1 MTLVVCIL
9 ALWGLGLILLFRI
22 PVCATG
28 GARPPYPTLSV
39 IVPARNEERNLPT
52 LLDSLAEQD
61 LSPSEVIV
69 VDDDST
75 DSTARL
81 AREAGARVIASK
93 PLPAGWR
100 GKTWA
105 CLQGAEAAAGEV
117 LLFVDADTFFE
128 SGGLRRILDTYL
140 EERGIMSVGAYHSVK
155 CAYEQLSAFFNL
167 IMTAGTGAFTILGR
181 KLQPAGLFGQFLML
195 DRRTYFECGGHTS
208 VKDKILE
215 NFYLAEVFRRSGTPM
230 RCYGGK
236 GTFSMRMYPEGLH
249 DLIEGWSKA
258 FATGAAQTPLPTL
271 LMIIGWIT
279 GAFTSVVVLL
289 IAAFIGSFNKLA
301 LGGILYLL
309 FALQTWSMLIR
320 IGAFRFYTALLYP
333 ISLLFYIAVFGR
345 SLMFVVF
352 KKKVSWKGRQM
363 DPESPGKRAP

>member
-1 MTLVVCIL
+1 MMLMLVIL
-9 ALWGLGLILLFRI
+9 VLWGLGFVFLFRI
-22 PVCATG
+22 PACRTRAALG
-28 GARPPYPTLSV
+28 KYPTLSV

-52 LLDSLAEQD
+52 LLESLAAQD
-61 LSPSEVIV
+61 LSPTEVIV

-75 DSTARL
+75 DSTAL
-81 AREAGARVIASK
+81 VARAAGATVLQSK

-105 CLQGAEAAAGEV
+105 CFQGAEAAVGEV

-128 SGGLRRILDTYL
+128 SGGLRRIMNTYL
-140 EERGIMSVGAYHSVK
+140 EGRGVVSLAAYHNVK
-155 CAYEQLSAFFNL
+155 RVYEELSAFFNL
-167 IMTAGTGAFTILGR
+167 VMTAGTGAFTILGQ
-181 KLQPAGLFGQFLML
+181 KVQPGGLFGPFLML
-195 DRRTYFECGGHTS
+195 DRSTYFACGGHTT

-215 NFYLAEVFRRSGTPM
+215 NLYLAKVFRRSGTPM

-236 GTFSMRMYPEGLH
+236 GTFGMRMYPDGLR

-279 GAFTSVVVLL
+279 GGFTSVVLLL
-289 IAAFIGSFNKLA
+289 IAAFTGSPNELG

-309 FALQTWSMLIR
+309 FALQTWFMLIR
-320 IGAFRFYTALLYP
+320 IGSFRFYTALLYP
-333 ISLLFYIAVFGR
+333 IPLSFYVAVFAR
-345 SLMFVVF
+345 SAFIVALN
-352 KKKVSWKGRQM
+352 KKVSWKGRQM
-363 DPESPGKRAP
+363 DTGPPGK